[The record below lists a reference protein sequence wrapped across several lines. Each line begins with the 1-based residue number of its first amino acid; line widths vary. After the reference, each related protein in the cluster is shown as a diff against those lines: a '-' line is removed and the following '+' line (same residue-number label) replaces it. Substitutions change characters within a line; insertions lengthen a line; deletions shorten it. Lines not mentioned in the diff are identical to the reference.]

1 MIGQN
6 AGCISRANARMAKVR
21 CYLLSLSRGS
31 QRFPRGRRQALQFGH
46 RLVQLLCFILGCAFE
61 TRRPLHRAVRRIDR
75 DFEVRANK
83 QAGQVSIIDP
93 QPDDVRSIPAKKL
106 RLIDCAKTR
115 RLRRA
120 QLLPNRRF
128 RRLEIFS
135 FVCAVGQGDGHREE
149 NQQEDGLHMSGFHR

>member
-1 MIGQN
+1 
-6 AGCISRANARMAKVR
+6 MAKVR

-31 QRFPRGRRQALQFGH
+31 QRFPRRRRQALQFGH

-75 DFEVRANK
+75 DFKVRANK
-83 QAGQVSIIDP
+83 QAGRVSIVDP

-120 QLLPNRRF
+120 QLLRNRRF
-128 RRLEIFS
+128 RRLGIFT
-135 FVCAVGQGDGHREE
+135 FVCAAGRETVTE
-149 NQQEDGLHMSGFHR
+149 KRMSNRMGFNMSRFHR